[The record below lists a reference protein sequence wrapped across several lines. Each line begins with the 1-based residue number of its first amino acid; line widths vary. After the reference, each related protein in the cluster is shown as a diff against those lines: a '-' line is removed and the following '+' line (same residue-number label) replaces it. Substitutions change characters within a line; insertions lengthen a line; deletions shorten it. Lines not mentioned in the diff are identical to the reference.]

1 MYYPEARADVHATAS
16 KSLQCLC
23 RTCMKDAYHHARV
36 GRDKHIPGFDMV
48 LTGMEVSGTRTH
60 PIS

>member
-1 MYYPEARADVHATAS
+1 
-16 KSLQCLC
+16 
-23 RTCMKDAYHHARV
+23 MKNAYHHARV